1 MTRRERRNLV
11 KRRLLGIPLMLGLV
25 PALLISPLNARAVVI
40 HSHGGNSGHAHLAD
54 AEELER
60 WHHEHPDDPAPCTD
74 PIGDDENARQTTTD
88 AFLAVTDNEDFELVL
103 QLPNS
108 VLARLS
114 SSAGQNVNSE
124 SPLPISPC
132 LVGHEVGVN
141 VETMPIS
148 RLLQPHACRDAG
160 ALTALLLTSNAL
172 LL

>member
-1 MTRRERRNLV
+1 MTHRECRNLK

-88 AFLAVTDNEDFELVL
+88 AFLAVTDNEGFELVL

-132 LVGHEVGVN
+132 LAGRDVGVT
-141 VETMPIS
+141 VATIPIS
-148 RLLQPHACRDAG
+148 WLLQPHDCRDAG
-160 ALTALLLTSNAL
+160 VLAALLLTSNAL